1 MNANREKSSSVLG
14 LVVSVLLHA
23 IFLAGCYAYDASS
36 AIKHSVGDP
45 HAAQVNTLADQS
57 AQAKPKS

>member
-1 MNANREKSSSVLG
+1 MNANREKTSSVLG

-36 AIKHSVGDP
+36 AIKSSTSDP
-45 HAAQVNTLADQS
+45 HATQINTSIDKADHT
-57 AQAKPKS
+57 QAKS

>member
-1 MNANREKSSSVLG
+1 MNANREKSSSALG

-36 AIKHSVGDP
+36 AIKDSTADTNSTHVTPVSEKAD
-45 HAAQVNTLADQS
+45 HAQ
-57 AQAKPKS
+57 PKS